1 MRYTFE
7 LVSCAWDTRNSFAEH
22 QGESPEEQQR
32 LNKHLG
38 IRLDVENGRAD
49 SIDAALNQVID
60 IINDE
65 TGSMFH
71 GAVVKMVRGR
81 RKTGEEV
88 KGTAVQDLGAMYERF
103 PSRKQE
109 MLEDCPTFIF
119 DRKQEVFL
127 ASPCTCS

>member
-1 MRYTFE
+1 MHYTFE

-22 QGESPEEQQR
+22 QDESPEEQQR

-71 GAVVKMVRGR
+71 GAVV
-81 RKTGEEV
+81 
-88 KGTAVQDLGAMYERF
+88 
-103 PSRKQE
+103 
-109 MLEDCPTFIF
+109 
-119 DRKQEVFL
+119 
-127 ASPCTCS
+127 